1 MMFTPHVSLIG
12 AHVRLEPLSLAHAEG
27 LLPHALEP
35 EIWLYIP
42 YGNINTL
49 EKLQN
54 MISGLLRK
62 QETGSDLCYTV
73 FHQASNQPIGMTR
86 YISVD
91 RGNYGVEI
99 GGTWYGKD
107 YRRSA
112 VNTEAKYLLLRHAF
126 EVFACQRVQIQSDV
140 RNERSQRAIE
150 RLGAV
155 REGIMRKNKRMPD
168 GHQRNSIMYSI
179 IDDEWPAIKTKLE
192 GWLQKSQL

>member
-112 VNTEAKYLLLRHAF
+112 VNTETKYLLLRHAF

>member
-12 AHVRLEPLSLAHAEG
+12 THVRLEPLSLAHAEG

-54 MISGLLRK
+54 MISGLLHK
-62 QETGSDLCYTV
+62 QKNGSDLCYTV

-91 RGNYGVEI
+91 RSNYGVEI
-99 GGTWYGKD
+99 GGTWYGKE

-179 IDDEWPAIKTKLE
+179 IDDEWPAIKAKLE

>member
-86 YISVD
+86 YIGVD

-179 IDDEWPAIKTKLE
+179 IDNEWPAIKAKLE

>member
-1 MMFTPHVSLIG
+1 MFTPHVSLIG

-86 YISVD
+86 YIGVD

-179 IDDEWPAIKTKLE
+179 IDNEWPAIKAKLE

>member
-12 AHVRLEPLSLAHAEG
+12 THVRLEPLSLAHAEG

-73 FHQASNQPIGMTR
+73 FHKASNQPIGMTR

-91 RGNYGVEI
+91 RSNYGVEI
-99 GGTWYGKD
+99 GGTWYGKE

>member
-126 EVFACQRVQIQSDV
+126 EA
-140 RNERSQRAIE
+140 
-150 RLGAV
+150 
-155 REGIMRKNKRMPD
+155 
-168 GHQRNSIMYSI
+168 
-179 IDDEWPAIKTKLE
+179 LE
-192 GWLQKSQL
+192 GCKLLWLPLPAFFFSLFLFLHLI

>member
-1 MMFTPHVSLIG
+1 MFTPHVSLIG
-12 AHVRLEPLSLAHAEG
+12 TDVRLEPLSLAHAKG

-91 RGNYGVEI
+91 RSNYGVEI

-150 RLGAV
+150 RLGAM

-179 IDDEWPAIKTKLE
+179 IDDEWPAIKAKLE

>member
-179 IDDEWPAIKTKLE
+179 IDNEWPAIKAKLE

>member
-1 MMFTPHVSLIG
+1 MMSTPHVPLIG
-12 AHVRLEPLSLAHAEG
+12 AHVRLEPMILAHAEG

-42 YGNINTL
+42 YGNIDTL

-54 MISGLLRK
+54 MIAALLAK
-62 QETGSDLCYTV
+62 QATGSDLCYTV
-73 FHQASNQPIGMTR
+73 FHQASNQPIGLTR

-91 RGNYGVEI
+91 RVNYGVEI

-126 EVFACQRVQIQSDV
+126 EVFECQRVQIQTDV

-150 RLGAV
+150 RIGAV
-155 REGIMRKNKRMPD
+155 REGVLRKNKRMPD
-168 GHQRNSIMYSI
+168 GHERFSVMYSI
-179 IDDEWPAIKTKLE
+179 INDEWTAVKTRLE
-192 GWLQKSQL
+192 GMLQPA

>member
-1 MMFTPHVSLIG
+1 MFTPHVSLIG

-179 IDDEWPAIKTKLE
+179 IDNEWPAIKAKLE

>member
-86 YISVD
+86 YIGVD

-179 IDDEWPAIKTKLE
+179 IDDEWPAIKAKLE

>member
-73 FHQASNQPIGMTR
+73 FHQDSNQPIGMTR

-91 RGNYGVEI
+91 RSNYGVEI
-99 GGTWYGKD
+99 GGTWYGKE

-155 REGIMRKNKRMPD
+155 REGIMLKNKRMPD

>member
-12 AHVRLEPLSLAHAEG
+12 THVRLEPLSLAHAEG

-73 FHQASNQPIGMTR
+73 FHQTSNQPIGMTR

-91 RGNYGVEI
+91 RSNYGVEI
-99 GGTWYGKD
+99 GGTWYGKE

-179 IDDEWPAIKTKLE
+179 IDDEWPAIKAKLE

>member
-1 MMFTPHVSLIG
+1 MFTPHVSLIG

>member
-1 MMFTPHVSLIG
+1 MFTPHVSLIG

-112 VNTEAKYLLLRHAF
+112 VNTETKYLLLRHAF

>member
-99 GGTWYGKD
+99 GGTWYGKE

>member
-1 MMFTPHVSLIG
+1 MFTPHVSLIG
-12 AHVRLEPLSLAHAEG
+12 THVRLEPLSLAHAEG

>member
-1 MMFTPHVSLIG
+1 MFTPHVSLIG

-91 RGNYGVEI
+91 RSNYGVEI

-179 IDDEWPAIKTKLE
+179 IDNEWPAIKAKLE

>member
-12 AHVRLEPLSLAHAEG
+12 THVRLEPLSLAHAEG

-91 RGNYGVEI
+91 RSNYGVEI

-112 VNTEAKYLLLRHAF
+112 VNTEAKYLLLRQAF

-179 IDDEWPAIKTKLE
+179 IDDEWPAIKAKLE

>member
-1 MMFTPHVSLIG
+1 MFTPHVSLIG
-12 AHVRLEPLSLAHAEG
+12 THVRLEPLNLAHAEG

-91 RGNYGVEI
+91 RSNYGVEI

-112 VNTEAKYLLLRHAF
+112 VNTEAKYLLLRQAF

>member
-91 RGNYGVEI
+91 RSNYGVEI
-99 GGTWYGKD
+99 GGTWYGKE

>member
-179 IDDEWPAIKTKLE
+179 IDDDWPAIKTKLE

>member
-12 AHVRLEPLSLAHAEG
+12 THVRLEPLSLAHAEG

-112 VNTEAKYLLLRHAF
+112 VNTETKYLLLRHAF

-179 IDDEWPAIKTKLE
+179 IDNEWPAIKAKLE

>member
-1 MMFTPHVSLIG
+1 MFTPHVSLIG

-91 RGNYGVEI
+91 RSNYGVEI

-179 IDDEWPAIKTKLE
+179 IDDEWPAIKAKLE

>member
-1 MMFTPHVSLIG
+1 
-12 AHVRLEPLSLAHAEG
+12 VRLEPLSLAHAEG

-179 IDDEWPAIKTKLE
+179 IDNEWPAIKAKLE

>member
-91 RGNYGVEI
+91 RSNYGVEI
-99 GGTWYGKD
+99 GGTWYGKE

-112 VNTEAKYLLLRHAF
+112 VNTEAEYLLLRHAF

>member
-1 MMFTPHVSLIG
+1 MFTPHVSLIG
-12 AHVRLEPLSLAHAEG
+12 THVRLEPLSLAHAEG

-91 RGNYGVEI
+91 RSNYGVEI

-179 IDDEWPAIKTKLE
+179 IDDEWPAIKAKLE

>member
-91 RGNYGVEI
+91 RSNYGVEI

-179 IDDEWPAIKTKLE
+179 IDNEWPAIKAKLE